1 MKKSLAALAVLGA
14 FAGTAL
20 AANVTLYG
28 IVDEGLVYTHLD
40 KDVAGS
46 DSTDTLSLDSGVL
59 SGSRWGIKGVEELSG
74 STKVG
79 FQLESGFDAGDGESD
94 NGGRLFGRQSTL
106 FVEGAYGHLAAG
118 RAGSLVSG
126 AGSYQI
132 MGNSTALG
140 TSYSTYTAQA
150 GTIFS
155 LAGRVDNAIF
165 YKTPKFAGFQLSA
178 LYSFRKDNKST
189 TWDSDA
195 EESVSLGSEG
205 HSNTDRYAA
214 LGLTYANGPFMAF
227 LVGDFTDYSANTE
240 GDDGYTVALGGNYDF
255 GVAKVYLAGQYYD
268 EVRVSTL
275 GSTGIYKTRDNVGL
289 ASTAKDGQLSAL
301 WDQMKM
307 KGWSASLSASFPVW
321 GGSLA
326 AGLGYVDAEAAD
338 SVEDT
343 FGEGTDFDFT
353 RYVGTVAYTYPFS
366 KRTTLYTFASYGQD
380 KLEVNGRSDDQKPSY
395 AKVGIGLRHSF

>member
-1 MKKSLAALAVLGA
+1 MMKKSLAALAVLGA

-40 KDVAGS
+40 KDLAGT

-79 FQLESGFDAGDGESD
+79 FQLESGFDAGDGTSD

-132 MGNSTALG
+132 MGNATALG
-140 TSYSTYTAQA
+140 TSYSSYTAQA
-150 GTIFS
+150 GNVFS

-189 TWDSDA
+189 KWDFDDDEA
-195 EESVSLGSEG
+195 VSLGSEG

-214 LGLTYANGPFMAF
+214 LGLTYANGPFMGF
-227 LVGDFTDYSANTE
+227 LVGDFTDYSADTE
-240 GDDGYTVALGGNYDF
+240 GDDGYTIALGGNYDF

-275 GSTGIYKTRDNVGL
+275 GSTGIYKSKGRYGL
-289 ASTAKDGQLSAL
+289 SGLDDDAVSYL
-301 WDQMKM
+301 WDQVKM
-307 KGWSASLSASFPVW
+307 KGWSASLSASFPVA
-321 GGSLA
+321 GGELA
-326 AGLGYVDAEAAD
+326 AGFGYVDAESAD
-338 SVEDT
+338 SFDDAFDDT
-343 FGEGTDFDFT
+343 VTFDLK
-353 RYVGTVAYTYPFS
+353 RYIGTVAYTYPFS

-380 KLEVNGRSDDQKPSY
+380 KLEVTGYDDQEPSY
-395 AKVGIGLRHSF
+395 AKVGIGLRHKF

>member
-59 SGSRWGIKGVEELSG
+59 SGSRWGIKGVEELTG

-79 FQLESGFDAGDGESD
+79 FQLESGFDAGSGESD

-106 FVEGAYGHLAAG
+106 YVEGAYGHLAAG

-132 MGNSTALG
+132 MGNATALG

-165 YKTPKFAGFQLSA
+165 YKTPTFAGFQLSA

-189 TWDSDA
+189 YWDGTKK
-195 EESVSLGSEG
+195 VSLGEEG
-205 HSNTDRYAA
+205 RSNTDRYAA
-214 LGLTYANGPFMAF
+214 LGLTYKNGPFMGF
-227 LVGDFTDYSANTE
+227 VVGDFTDYAAKAE

-255 GVAKVYLAGQYYD
+255 GPAKVFLAGQYYD
-268 EVRVSTL
+268 EVRVGTL
-275 GSTGIYKTRDNVGL
+275 GSTSIYKTKSNVGL
-289 ASTAKDGQLSAL
+289 ASTATSDELASA

-307 KGWSASLSASFPVW
+307 KGWSATISASFPVA

-326 AGLGYVDAEAAD
+326 AGFGYVDAQAAD
-338 SVEDT
+338 SVEDN

-380 KLEVNGRSDDQKPSY
+380 KLEVSNREDQKPTY
-395 AKVGIGLRHSF
+395 GKVGIGLRHKF